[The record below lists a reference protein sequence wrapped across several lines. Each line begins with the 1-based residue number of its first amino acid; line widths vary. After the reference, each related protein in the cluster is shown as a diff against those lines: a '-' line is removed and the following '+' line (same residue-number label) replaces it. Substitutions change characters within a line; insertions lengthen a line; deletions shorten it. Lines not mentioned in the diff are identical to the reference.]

1 MSKKQVEVKNVG
13 SEIVRS
19 KGRIDNTGEVFT
31 PPDLVN
37 QMLAQI
43 PLEKLQ
49 NSNSKFLDLCAGSGN
64 FCIRLKELLC
74 QFHEEQHVLDN
85 MLYAVEFMEDN
96 HRELCERLGVS
107 TSHPHYVRADA
118 LTYHYKF
125 DGTPSE
131 VTLDQ
136 FFQCHMDPL

>member
-1 MSKKQVEVKNVG
+1 MSKKQNKVKNVG
-13 SEIVRS
+13 SEIVRTQD
-19 KGRIDNTGEVFT
+19 RIDNSGEVFT
-31 PPDLVN
+31 PENLVN
-37 QMLAQI
+37 EMLEEI
-43 PLEKLQ
+43 PEEKLRDP
-49 NSNSKFLDLCAGSGN
+49 NAKFLDLCAGSGN

-96 HRELCERLGVS
+96 HKELCERLGVS
-107 TSHPHYVRADA
+107 TSHPHYVKADA

-125 DGTPSE
+125 DGTPAE

-136 FFQCHMDPL
+136 FF